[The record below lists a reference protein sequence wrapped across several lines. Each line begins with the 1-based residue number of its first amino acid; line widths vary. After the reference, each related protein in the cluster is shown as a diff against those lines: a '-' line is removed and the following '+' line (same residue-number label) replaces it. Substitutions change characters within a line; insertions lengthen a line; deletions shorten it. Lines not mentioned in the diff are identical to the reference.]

1 MRVAQVRSKGIAGM
15 EPHDGQQ
22 ERFSYEVSAK
32 LRGNYMSPSK
42 ILIPVD
48 GSPAS
53 LRAVDCAIEMLARNP
68 GNTLVLLHVQNIGA
82 INPAGLSE
90 ALPADWLHEATSQV
104 SGQALKDAIGKCDSA
119 SVAFK
124 TLASTGQ
131 TAETIA
137 RLAREEDVGHI
148 VMGTRGLGGVKGLLL
163 GSVATQVIHLAEVPI
178 TLIK

>member
-1 MRVAQVRSKGIAGM
+1 
-15 EPHDGQQ
+15 
-22 ERFSYEVSAK
+22 
-32 LRGNYMSPSK
+32 MSSSK
-42 ILIPVD
+42 ILIPID

-53 LRAVDCAIEMLARNP
+53 LRAIDFAIEILARTP
-68 GNTLVLLHVQNIGA
+68 GTSLVLLHVQNIGA

-90 ALPADWLHEATSQV
+90 AMPADWLHEAASQA
-104 SGQALKDAIGKCDSA
+104 STQALKDAIKKCEGA

-137 RLAREEDVGHI
+137 QVAREEDVGQI
-148 VMGTRGLGGVKGLLL
+148 VMGTRGLGGVKGLIL
-163 GSVATQVIHLAEVPI
+163 GSVANQVIHLAEVPI